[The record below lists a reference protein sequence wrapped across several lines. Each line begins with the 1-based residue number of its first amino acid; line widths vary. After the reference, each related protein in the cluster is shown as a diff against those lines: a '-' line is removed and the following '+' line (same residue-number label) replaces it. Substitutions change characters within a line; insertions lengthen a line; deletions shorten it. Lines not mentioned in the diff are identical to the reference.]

1 MASLAG
7 KIAIVTGASRGI
19 GRGIAERLGQDGAT
33 VVVNYSGSQ
42 QEAEE
47 VVAAI
52 ASSGAKAIALQANM
66 GSVTDIRR
74 LFQ

>member
-1 MASLAG
+1 MASLVG

-42 QEAEE
+42 QEAALL
-47 VVAAI
+47 AA
-52 ASSGAKAIALQANM
+52 
-66 GSVTDIRR
+66 
-74 LFQ
+74 